1 MAKMPS
7 KRRRRSGSI
16 KHVPPY
22 VRRTIQDGEEV
33 IFCARM
39 HWIYT
44 LKCAA
49 PLLGV
54 LALFGLIF
62 LLSGE
67 LGVLLVGGLL
77 AVPALVYFLLR
88 MTKKWTNLV
97 VVTNKRLIFQR
108 GWTQRN
114 TTDLGIDRILG
125 HKMDEDAWG
134 QFLGYGK
141 FIVVGAGL
149 GEIHLPDFLAN
160 PVGFRRALTGKKEEF
175 YDDEAE
181 DEAA

>member
-1 MAKMPS
+1 MAKKPTG
-7 KRRRRSGSI
+7 RRRRFKPV

-22 VRRTIQDGEEV
+22 VKRTFLDGEEV
-33 IFCARM
+33 LYCARM

-44 LKCAA
+44 LKCAL
-49 PLLGV
+49 PLIGV
-54 LALFGLIF
+54 ITLFGLVF

-67 LGVLLVGGLL
+67 PGVLLLGTVL
-77 AVPALVYFLLR
+77 AVPALIFFLVR

-97 VVTNKRLIFQR
+97 VVTNKRLIYQR
-108 GWTQRN
+108 GWTARA

-141 FIVVGAGL
+141 FVVVGAGL
-149 GEIHLPDFLAN
+149 GDIPLPEFLSN
-160 PVGFRRALTGKKEEF
+160 PIGFRRALTGKKEEL
-175 YDDEAE
+175 YDEE